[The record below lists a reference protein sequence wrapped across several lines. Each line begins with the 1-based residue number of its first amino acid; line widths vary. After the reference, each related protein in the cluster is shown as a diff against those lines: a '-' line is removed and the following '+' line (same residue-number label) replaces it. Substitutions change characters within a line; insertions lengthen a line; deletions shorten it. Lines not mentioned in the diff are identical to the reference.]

1 LIEAAVQIEILS
13 QKPPSLRLT
22 LSGDEIKYLRMALE
36 RATFVDT
43 PPLDQKAIYNFA
55 DELLRQLEQSSE
67 PRP

>member
-1 LIEAAVQIEILS
+1 MSNRQAAVQIEILS

-22 LSGDEIKYLRMALE
+22 LSGDEIKYLRLALE

-55 DELLRQLEQSSE
+55 ADLLRNLETL
-67 PRP
+67 